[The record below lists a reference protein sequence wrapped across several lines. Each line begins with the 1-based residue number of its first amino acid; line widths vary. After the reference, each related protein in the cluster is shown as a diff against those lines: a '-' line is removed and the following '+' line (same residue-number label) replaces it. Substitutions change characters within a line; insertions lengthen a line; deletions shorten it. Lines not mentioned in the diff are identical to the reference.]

1 MNLRY
6 DGWTYPS
13 IHGILMVYWIHEP
26 SGPCMN
32 SQQTD
37 LAGVAR
43 LEQGAYQV
51 GSNSTLPV
59 NDDCRFHTPL
69 QSRTVVVSFIH
80 STMRAGEGQNRQ
92 EEEGM
97 LSQMCVGGSQALP
110 EIWAGRVQHRNGCR
124 PQSLTRQRNSM
135 SREEVHLCD
144 EFEELRSYETWW

>member
-1 MNLRY
+1 MIAVH
-6 DGWTYPS
+6 P
-13 IHGILMVYWIHEP
+13 
-26 SGPCMN
+26 
-32 SQQTD
+32 
-37 LAGVAR
+37 R
-43 LEQGAYQV
+43 LSPIPIPLTLPIPFKVSHSV

-59 NDDCRFHTPL
+59 NDDCWFYSLHF
-69 QSRTVVVSFIH
+69 RTVVVGFIH
-80 STMRAGEGQNRQ
+80 STMRAGEGQNRR

>member
-1 MNLRY
+1 
-6 DGWTYPS
+6 
-13 IHGILMVYWIHEP
+13 MVYWIHEP

-43 LEQGAYQV
+43 LEQGAYKV

-80 STMRAGEGQNRQ
+80 STMRGR
-92 EEEGM
+92 
-97 LSQMCVGGSQALP
+97 GGAEQTR
-110 EIWAGRVQHRNGCR
+110 GRGDVVTDVCGG
-124 PQSLTRQRNSM
+124 LTGS
-135 SREEVHLCD
+135 S
-144 EFEELRSYETWW
+144 